1 MSTIWH
7 GNTSRCIPRRHHL
20 RPIEQALANPATA
33 WLCINN
39 TLYGVYYTYSLITD
53 SEIGYKYT
61 CIRGL
66 SLARRAGR
74 IAMRGFCRMLP
85 MTLDLSRLRLAL
97 IGAGPAA
104 SQRLERLDMAGAA
117 ALTVYAPAASIALAT
132 LAGRRLVPRL
142 PHADEFVGI
151 QIVFIAGL
159 PRAAAAL
166 IAAEARAAGAIV
178 HVEDVPE
185 QCDAQ
190 MPAVLRRGD
199 LTIAVSTAGRSPGL
213 AAEIRRALDRIIG
226 SEWSARLNEISAQ
239 RERWRAAG
247 LDSAAVRQWTADWLA
262 ACGWL
267 AFDTDFES
275 HYPSGAVNELAGRRV
290 HQR

>member
-1 MSTIWH
+1 
-7 GNTSRCIPRRHHL
+7 
-20 RPIEQALANPATA
+20 
-33 WLCINN
+33 
-39 TLYGVYYTYSLITD
+39 
-53 SEIGYKYT
+53 
-61 CIRGL
+61 
-66 SLARRAGR
+66 
-74 IAMRGFCRMLP
+74 MLP

-213 AAEIRRALDRIIG
+213 AAEIKRALDRIIG

>member
-1 MSTIWH
+1 
-7 GNTSRCIPRRHHL
+7 
-20 RPIEQALANPATA
+20 
-33 WLCINN
+33 
-39 TLYGVYYTYSLITD
+39 
-53 SEIGYKYT
+53 
-61 CIRGL
+61 
-66 SLARRAGR
+66 
-74 IAMRGFCRMLP
+74 MLP

-97 IGAGPAA
+97 IGAGSAA
-104 SQRLERLDMAGAA
+104 SQRLERLDMAGAL
-117 ALTVYAPAASIALAT
+117 ALAVYAPAASVALAT

-151 QIVFIAGL
+151 QIVFIVGL
-159 PRAAAAL
+159 ARAAAAA
-166 IAAEARAAGAIV
+166 IAAQARAAGAIV

-190 MPAVLRRGD
+190 MPAVLHRGD
-199 LTIAVSTAGRSPGL
+199 LTIAVSTGGRSPGL
-213 AAEIRRALDRIIG
+213 AAEIKRALDRIIG
-226 SEWSARLNEISAQ
+226 SEWSARLNEISTQ

-247 LDSAAVRQWTADWLA
+247 LDSAGVRQWTADWLA

>member
-1 MSTIWH
+1 
-7 GNTSRCIPRRHHL
+7 
-20 RPIEQALANPATA
+20 
-33 WLCINN
+33 
-39 TLYGVYYTYSLITD
+39 
-53 SEIGYKYT
+53 
-61 CIRGL
+61 
-66 SLARRAGR
+66 
-74 IAMRGFCRMLP
+74 MLP

-97 IGAGPAA
+97 IGVGPTA

-117 ALTVYAPAASIALAT
+117 ALTVYAPAASLALAT

-142 PHADEFVGI
+142 PHADEFAGI

-166 IAAEARAAGAIV
+166 IATQARAAGAIV
-178 HVEDVPE
+178 HVEDTPE

-213 AAEIRRALDRIIG
+213 AAEIKRALERIIG
-226 SEWSARLNEISAQ
+226 SEWSARLNEISAR

-275 HYPSGAVNELAGRRV
+275 HYPSGTANELAGRRV